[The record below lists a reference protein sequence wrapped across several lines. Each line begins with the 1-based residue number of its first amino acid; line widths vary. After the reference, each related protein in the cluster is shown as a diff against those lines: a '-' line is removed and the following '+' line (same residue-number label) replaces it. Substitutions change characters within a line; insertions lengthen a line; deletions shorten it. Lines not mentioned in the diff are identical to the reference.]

1 MEQQGRLT
9 QWNDA
14 RGFGFISPQS
24 KGPRIFVHISQFQER
39 NRRPCLNELLTYTI
53 DHDEQGRL
61 RAKEV
66 RYQQHSQPE
75 TVSKDS
81 FWAAFPIKA
90 ALFILLGLVAI
101 YFRLDGVSIS
111 KLFDRSFDKLF
122 DQSFESP
129 TTRVDKAGLNTY
141 QALQSGAQMG
151 GEGLVERVLA
161 DDNDGS
167 RHQRFIL
174 RLASGQ
180 TLLIA
185 HNIDIANR
193 IEALRIGDRVQF
205 YGQYESNPQGGV
217 IHWTHH
223 DPDGNHVAGWL
234 KYNGMV
240 YQ

>member
-14 RGFGFISPQS
+14 RGFGFITPLSS
-24 KGPRIFVHISQFQER
+24 GPRIFVHISQFQQR
-39 NRRPCLNELLTYTI
+39 NRRPCLNDQLTYSI
-53 DHDEQGRL
+53 GRDEQGRL

-66 RYQQHSQPE
+66 RYQKSLQLHPVKTESF
-75 TVSKDS
+75 SKNLL
-81 FWAAFPIKA
+81 IKA
-90 ALFILLGLVAI
+90 ALLILLVLASL
-101 YFRLDGVSIS
+101 YLWFTGVSPN
-111 KLFDRSFDKLF
+111 
-122 DQSFESP
+122 QSLVSSTSAADE
-129 TTRVDKAGLNTY
+129 TNLNTY
-141 QALQSGAQMG
+141 QAPQSGSQMG
-151 GEGLVERVLA
+151 GEGVVVRVLA

-193 IEALRIGDRVQF
+193 IEALSSGERVEF
-205 YGQYESNPQGGV
+205 YGQYESNPEGGV

-223 DPDGNHVAGWL
+223 DPDGKHVAGWL
-234 KYNGMV
+234 KHNGIF

>member
-1 MEQQGRLT
+1 M
-9 QWNDA
+9 
-14 RGFGFISPQS
+14 
-24 KGPRIFVHISQFQER
+24 
-39 NRRPCLNELLTYTI
+39 
-53 DHDEQGRL
+53 

-66 RYQQHSQPE
+66 RYQQHSQPQ
-75 TVSKDS
+75 TVSKHS

-90 ALFILLGLVAI
+90 ALFTLLGLVAI
-101 YFRLDGVSIS
+101 YFRLDGVSINKS
-111 KLFDRSFDKLF
+111 FDRLF
-122 DQSFESP
+122 YQSFESP
-129 TTRVDKAGLNTY
+129 TTRVDKAGLDTY
-141 QALQSGAQMG
+141 QAPQNGAQMG

-193 IEALRIGDRVQF
+193 IEALRIGERVEF

-234 KYNGMV
+234 KHNGIV